1 MDIDLRIN
9 AVDIEESGDRIR
21 GMNMNSDQSGN
32 LNKAQTFCSN
42 CHKKV
47 KKGKEYHYH
56 IKVLCEDCCIDM
68 HTSPVRKTHW
78 QYLGSIK
85 ADYLRFGRTE

>member
-1 MDIDLRIN
+1 
-9 AVDIEESGDRIR
+9 
-21 GMNMNSDQSGN
+21 MNKNSDQSGN

-42 CHKKV
+42 YHKKV